1 MAESAVTETASPD
14 KQPDPTG
21 QAQKT
26 IQTKGNVVI
35 FAMDGSDIAINALK
49 WYASKCH
56 RPEDVVVLVYAV
68 EMSEIFTSA
77 QWLQTPNTEDIDAFQ
92 TIFRHEIEKIQKKLQ
107 TFTKVLRQLEING
120 SVRSTHACK
129 PGEGI
134 INVAKELNATMIVTG
149 SRGHGKL
156 RRTLLG
162 SVSDYLIHHA
172 DIPVLVCRHQSF
184 K

>member
-1 MAESAVTETASPD
+1 MEAWFVWFFNSFFYFKLSIHCFIILCFHFFFNILILTEKVFSFLVFRFFIYIFIFLLAALFSWIFYFCD
-14 KQPDPTG
+14 KWRLISFVLFPR
-21 QAQKT
+21 QK
-26 IQTKGNVVI
+26 
-35 FAMDGSDIAINALK
+35 
-49 WYASKCH
+49 
-56 RPEDVVVLVYAV
+56 
-68 EMSEIFTSA
+68 
-77 QWLQTPNTEDIDAFQ
+77 
-92 TIFRHEIEKIQKKLQ
+92 
-107 TFTKVLRQLEING
+107 ING

-184 K
+184 NWRHSCYKWLLKIRFQRFRR

>member
-1 MAESAVTETASPD
+1 MAECPAKNVTKDSQGEEMQLTS
-14 KQPDPTG
+14 G
-21 QAQKT
+21 T
-26 IQTKGNVVI
+26 IHTKGNVVI
-35 FAMDGSDIAINALK
+35 FAMDGSEIAIDALK
-49 WYASKCH
+49 WYAAKCH
-56 RPEDVVVLVYAV
+56 RPEDVVILVYAV

-92 TIFRHEIEKIQKKLQ
+92 TIFRHQIEKIQRKLQ
-107 TFTKVLRQLEING
+107 TFAKILRQLGING
-120 SVRSTHACK
+120 SVRSTHAPK

-134 INVAKELNATMIVTG
+134 INVAKEVDATMIVTG
-149 SRGHGKL
+149 SRGHGKI

-184 K
+184 N

>member
-1 MAESAVTETASPD
+1 MTTNFFCSFPR
-14 KQPDPTG
+14 
-21 QAQKT
+21 QK
-26 IQTKGNVVI
+26 
-35 FAMDGSDIAINALK
+35 
-49 WYASKCH
+49 
-56 RPEDVVVLVYAV
+56 
-68 EMSEIFTSA
+68 
-77 QWLQTPNTEDIDAFQ
+77 
-92 TIFRHEIEKIQKKLQ
+92 
-107 TFTKVLRQLEING
+107 ING

-184 K
+184 NWRHSCYKWLLKIRFQRFKRKKILYLTGCVCLLSCNHVLKSVLKDIYHVKNFIFRGEGWIDFTDILFYNSISNIAI

>member
-1 MAESAVTETASPD
+1 MTTNFFCSFPC
-14 KQPDPTG
+14 
-21 QAQKT
+21 QK
-26 IQTKGNVVI
+26 
-35 FAMDGSDIAINALK
+35 
-49 WYASKCH
+49 
-56 RPEDVVVLVYAV
+56 
-68 EMSEIFTSA
+68 
-77 QWLQTPNTEDIDAFQ
+77 
-92 TIFRHEIEKIQKKLQ
+92 
-107 TFTKVLRQLEING
+107 ING

-184 K
+184 KWRHSRSEWLLKFRIARSKRNKNPYLTRCVCLLHVPCTHVLKSVLKDIYHIKRGFFWGGGGGKRYHLIFCTIKYLTLQYKYCIVWKCIFSFSTSIHQS

>member
-1 MAESAVTETASPD
+1 MFIYKRVNHLICIYFKHFFRLSLIHVCIYSL
-14 KQPDPTG
+14 
-21 QAQKT
+21 KT
-26 IQTKGNVVI
+26 KSSSFFYPG
-35 FAMDGSDIAINALK
+35 
-49 WYASKCH
+49 YASKCH

-134 INVAKELNATMIVTG
+134 INVAKELNAAMIVTG